1 MGRRGRREN
10 GMSAAPPATSPPGS
24 RTGATAPPC
33 AATTACLA
41 TCADLPTTRERAPG
55 TCPEPLVAWERV
67 VLVGGHL
74 AIDHRRRGP
83 GSSRPPRYRRRLR
96 SLGLRRVGDL
106 GGRGARLARLGSLR
120 RGLAGLRI
128 ASQAGR
134 VLVPVGLAHPP
145 QTVLLAG
152 LLREVLNR
160 GVVGFDPEPR
170 RADALSRVRH
180 VRRPFACQPRS
191 GVGAHIHH
199 SSRETMQGRRSGL
212 AR

>member
-1 MGRRGRREN
+1 MGRRGRRAN
-10 GMSAAPPATSPPGS
+10 GMSAAPPATSLPRSP
-24 RTGATAPPC
+24 TGATGPPC
-33 AATTACLA
+33 AASSAESA
-41 TCADLPTTRERAPG
+41 SCADLPIGRDRAPDWRPG
-55 TCPEPLVAWERV
+55 PSERHGRWG
-67 VLVGGHL
+67 LAGGL
-74 AIDHRRRGP
+74 LTISG
-83 GSSRPPRYRRRLR
+83 RRRL
-96 SLGLRRVGDL
+96 
-106 GGRGARLARLGSLR
+106 GGSPASLR
-120 RGLAGLRI
+120 RGLRGRSLRLDRDSVRGGCRLARRGGLGGGL
-128 ASQAGR
+128 ASRVARQTCG

-199 SSRETMQGRRSGL
+199 SGGQTMQGRRSGL